1 MYAKLWASLVQ
12 GGSQAAEQWRVMEDN
27 NRLNQDGEV
36 VLALEALGTLED
48 MVDALDAKVDSLD
61 RRIGNAET
69 RLEEIV
75 AEQR

>member
-1 MYAKLWASLVQ
+1 
-12 GGSQAAEQWRVMEDN
+12 MEYN

-36 VLALEALGTLED
+36 VLALEALGALEVLED

-61 RRIGNAET
+61 RRIDKAEA

>member
-1 MYAKLWASLVQ
+1 
-12 GGSQAAEQWRVMEDN
+12 MEYN
-27 NRLNQDGEV
+27 NRLNQDGEAI
-36 VLALEALGTLED
+36 LALEALGALED

-61 RRIGNAET
+61 RRIDRAEA